1 MSTAH
6 VQRMMVY
13 DTIQPPKLVLRS
25 ASRAAYSSTANG
37 NGRPTYFHRYYT
49 DPEVLAQNVSYSGFE
64 HQNPYS
70 NIKGRLVVRTH
81 CESDAEYD
89 YRSRCNSISRHQTHE
104 SVLDSVSSSS
114 ASSLSE
120 EGVDV
125 LEVSPSRPGFVRSP
139 ATMISPGHVAHSTEQ
154 HGYLPVA
161 QVPPQHSPYNT
172 VRSSVRY
179 LAVPDAGVH
188 EAAWPSSHTE
198 DRREG
203 QELLEEGDLNPNYWS
218 EGKRYNGAGYEDFL
232 SPYPHNPAAR
242 KANTTPTGTIR
253 VNGAIITA
261 TIPKRCAPVPSPAEQ
276 PATQSAFF
284 GFNPTPR
291 SQRGPSS
298 TGTGTV
304 LRRGL
309 HRHQHRR
316 HSEGAADDFHQHG
329 PTQNECTQCNGE
341 GCVRSLAIKE
351 YLRQM
356 ENGDGRGPEVWGP
369 GVRQLVE
376 ENPGWT
382 E

>member
-25 ASRAAYSSTANG
+25 TSRAAYGSNS
-37 NGRPTYFHRYYT
+37 RPTYFRRYRT
-49 DPEVLAQNVSYSGFE
+49 DPEILAQNVHYSGYE
-64 HQNPYS
+64 HQIPYS
-70 NIKGRLVVRTH
+70 NMKGRLVVRAH
-81 CESDAEYD
+81 CESDTEYD
-89 YRSRCNSISRHQTHE
+89 YHSRCTAISRHQPHE
-104 SVLDSVSSSS
+104 SILDSVSSST
-114 ASSLSE
+114 SSLSDE
-120 EGVDV
+120 DVDV
-125 LEVSPSRPGFVRSP
+125 FEVSPTRPGFVRSP
-139 ATMISPGHVAHSTEQ
+139 GTTISPVHVVHSTEQ

-161 QVPPQHSPYNT
+161 QVPLQHSPYNT

-179 LAVPDAGVH
+179 VAMPEVGAH
-188 EAAWPSSHTE
+188 EGAWSSSHTE
-198 DRREG
+198 DRRDG
-203 QELLEEGDLNPNYWS
+203 QEILQEGDLNPNYWAENTRYHGTS
-218 EGKRYNGAGYEDFL
+218 YEGFP
-232 SPYPHNPAAR
+232 SQYPHNPSAR
-242 KANTTPTGTIR
+242 KANTTPTGTVR
-253 VNGAIITA
+253 VNGEIIAA
-261 TIPKRCAPVPSPAEQ
+261 TLPKRCAPSPAEK
-276 PATQSAFF
+276 PTAQSAFF

-316 HSEGAADDFHQHG
+316 HSEGDADDFHQYG
-329 PTQNECTQCNGE
+329 PIQDECTQCNGE
-341 GCVRSLAIKE
+341 GCGRSLAIKE

-356 ENGDGRGPEVWGP
+356 ENGDGRVPEVWGP

-376 ENPGWT
+376 EIPGWK